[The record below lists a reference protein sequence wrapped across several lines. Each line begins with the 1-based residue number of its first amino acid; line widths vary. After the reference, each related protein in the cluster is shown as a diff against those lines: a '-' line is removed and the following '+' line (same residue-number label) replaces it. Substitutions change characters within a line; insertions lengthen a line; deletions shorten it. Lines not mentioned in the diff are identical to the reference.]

1 MTIEPR
7 SSLVFCITM
16 LSLKYSAVATLLASI
31 VNAKQGGPL
40 TAPKG
45 AKVLTVGVIG
55 GTIILGPQLY
65 SEY

>member
-1 MTIEPR
+1 
-7 SSLVFCITM
+7 M